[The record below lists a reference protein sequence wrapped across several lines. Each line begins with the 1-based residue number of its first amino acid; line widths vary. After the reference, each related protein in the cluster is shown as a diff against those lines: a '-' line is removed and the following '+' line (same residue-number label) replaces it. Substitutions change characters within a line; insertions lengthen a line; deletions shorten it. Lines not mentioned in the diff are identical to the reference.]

1 MTDARLVFSL
11 FNTWPVYGVP
21 VTPAWPSSPSLSLP
35 DATRASMRCGIEIAE
50 LADEVGFD
58 YVTVAEH
65 HYHPRQLSPNPLL
78 SAALLSQH
86 LERAGIAVLG
96 ATLPL
101 VNPVR
106 AAEEIAMVDAMTDGN
121 LIVGLFRGTPHE
133 FLTYGTNPS
142 ETREM
147 FEEAVSLLVN
157 AWTQPEPFAWFGR
170 HYEYRNVAVWPRP
183 VTAPHPRLLVSANS
197 ATSAAFAARHRYK
210 VGIAFAPAPRTAE
223 MVSYFVAEAADQG
236 YTPPASD
243 ILHRSYCYVAETD
256 REAEEVVDRY
266 GFGDISGAFAISR
279 DYGVTDALKKSIAAG
294 ENDAP
299 AGPNNAPPVSRPP
312 GAPRRRPHFIGSPE
326 TVASRVRE
334 FAATTGVGHFDL
346 VFNDV
351 VLPFED
357 ACRSVRLFG
366 AEVLPRLS
374 GADVPA

>member
-1 MTDARLVFSL
+1 MTDDQLVFSL

-21 VTPAWPSSPSLSLP
+21 DDLPWPTSPSLSVP
-35 DATRASMRCGIEIAE
+35 GETRNSLRRGIELAC

-86 LERAGIAVLG
+86 LTNAGVAVLG

-106 AAEEIAMVDAMTDGN
+106 AAEEIAMVDAMCDGN
-121 LIVGLFRGTPHE
+121 LIIGLFRGTPHE

-147 FEEAVSLLVN
+147 FEEAVSLVIN

-170 HYEYRNVAVWPRP
+170 HYDYRIVSVWPRP
-183 VTAPHPRLLVSANS
+183 VSTPHPRILVSANS
-197 ATSAAFAARHRYK
+197 TASAVFAARNRFR
-210 VGIAFAPAPRTAE
+210 VGVAFAPAPRTAD
-223 MVSYFVAEAADQG
+223 MVSYFLAEAADHG

-243 ILHRSYCYVAETD
+243 ILHRSHCFVAETD
-256 REAEEVVDRY
+256 EEAQQFVIDS
-266 GFGDISGAFAISR
+266 GFGDMGALFKIAR
-279 DYGVTDALKKSIAAG
+279 DFGVTDALKASIAAG
-294 ENDAP
+294 EKGAP
-299 AGPNNAPPVSRPP
+299 AGPNNAPPVT
-312 GAPRRRPHFIGSPE
+312 APKGGRRLPTFIGSPD
-326 TVASRVRE
+326 TVAARIRE

-346 VFNDV
+346 VFSDPTV
-351 VLPFED
+351 DFEHTRR
-357 ACRSVRLFG
+357 AVELFG
-366 AEVLPRLS
+366 REVIPQLK
-374 GADVPA
+374 GAVVA